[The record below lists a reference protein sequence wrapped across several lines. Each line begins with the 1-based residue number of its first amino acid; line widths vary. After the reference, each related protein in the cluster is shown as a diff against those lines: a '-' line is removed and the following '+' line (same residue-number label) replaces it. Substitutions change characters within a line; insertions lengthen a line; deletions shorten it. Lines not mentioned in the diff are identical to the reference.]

1 MIQLRRVVFEKQE
14 REKVYVY
21 KLLEKKKMTAK
32 IRLIPSKQCQ
42 KHPVNENLY

>member
-21 KLLEKKKMTAK
+21 KLLEKKWLLKSDLFLASNVRN
-32 IRLIPSKQCQ
+32 IL
-42 KHPVNENLY
+42 